1 MAASTRGV
9 QAQRGGVSLWGR
21 GGQLRV
27 LVVQQGVLGTHVQ
40 CSRSRQ
46 TPKERAHGNRGGRAA
61 AVGANAD
68 VVECLETQGEP
79 HDTEQRCRGGRPV
92 YGARPADHAPSQGGG
107 CGAPR
112 GCKADTHKEG
122 WALPVQGGSS
132 THAGRPTV
140 VEAGEGEGSRVGA
153 DALVGRRRGY
163 GTAWSHTA
171 LTAAQT
177 ADR

>member
-1 MAASTRGV
+1 MAASTGGI

-27 LVVQQGVLGTHVQ
+27 LVVQQGVLGTRVP
-40 CSRSRQ
+40 CSRGGQ
-46 TPKERAHGNRGGRAA
+46 TPEERAHGNRGGRAA
-61 AVGANAD
+61 AVGANVD
-68 VVECLETQGEP
+68 VVEYLETQGEP
-79 HDTEQRCRGGRPV
+79 HDGEQRCRGGRPV
-92 YGARPADHAPSQGGG
+92 YRARPANHTPSQGGG
-107 CGAPR
+107 RGEPR

-122 WALPVQGGSS
+122 WALSVQGGSS

-140 VEAGEGEGSRVGA
+140 VEAGEGEGSRMGA
-153 DALVGRRRGY
+153 DALAGRRRGH

-177 ADR
+177 ENR